1 MKFSEN
7 SRVWIYQANREFS
20 QDELAVIELML
31 TRFTDDWTA
40 HDKQLM
46 ATAEV
51 RYNRFVILV
60 VDENQAGA
68 SGCSIDKSVKLM
80 KTFEERFNVNLF
92 DRFNMAYRDAAG
104 IKAVGRFEFEA
115 LIEQGIVTDDTIVFN
130 NLVSN
135 LADLDSKWEVPFKN
149 SWHPQV
155 FKLPVAVK

>member
-1 MKFSEN
+1 
-7 SRVWIYQANREFS
+7 
-20 QDELAVIELML
+20 
-31 TRFTDDWTA
+31 
-40 HDKQLM
+40 
-46 ATAEV
+46 
-51 RYNRFVILV
+51 
-60 VDENQAGA
+60 
-68 SGCSIDKSVKLM
+68 M

-104 IKAVGRFEFEA
+104 IKAVGRVEFEA
-115 LIEQGIVTDDTIVFN
+115 LIEHGIVTDDTIVFN